1 MFPGRNHENR
11 SFGVISVLLLG
22 LLIGMKHALEADH
35 IAAVASLA
43 SRSRTLGSGVRLG
56 VAWGIGHTV
65 TLFVV
70 GATVLSFDA
79 VIPAS
84 VAQWLEFA
92 VGIMLILLGADV
104 LRRMMRA
111 RAHFHLHDHGP
122 STHFH
127 AHAHAGENRAEAA
140 SHEHDHP
147 KGLQARAVVV
157 GLVHGMAGSAALVLL
172 TLNSIDSV
180 WLGVGYILVF
190 GFGSILGMAALSLIV
205 VFPLMLT
212 ARRLTWAFNGLTAVA
227 GVVTVILGTM
237 ISFRFAVAAGI
248 F

>member
-1 MFPGRNHENR
+1 M
-11 SFGVISVLLLG
+11 ISVLLLG

-35 IAAVASLA
+35 VAAVASLA
-43 SRSRTLGSGVRLG
+43 ARSRTLGSGVRLG
-56 VAWGIGHTV
+56 VAWGIGHTA

-84 VAQWLEFA
+84 VAHWLEFA

-104 LRRMMRA
+104 LRRMIRA

-122 STHFH
+122 RTHFH
-127 AHAHAGENRAEAA
+127 AHSHDGENRVKAA
-140 SHEHDHP
+140 RHDHDHP
-147 KGLQARAVVV
+147 KGLQARAVMV
-157 GLVHGMAGSAALVLL
+157 GLVHGLAGSAALVLL
-172 TLNSIDSV
+172 TLSSIESV

-190 GFGSILGMAALSLIV
+190 GLGSILGMAILSAVI

-212 ARRLTWAFNGLTAVA
+212 ARRLTWAFNGLTAAA
-227 GVVTVILGTM
+227 GGVTLILGTV

-248 F
+248 LG

>member
-1 MFPGRNHENR
+1 M
-11 SFGVISVLLLG
+11 ISVLLLG

-43 SRSRTLGSGVRLG
+43 TRSRTLGAGVRLG
-56 VAWGIGHTV
+56 VAWGIGHTT

-79 VIPAS
+79 VIPDSFAH
-84 VAQWLEFA
+84 WLEFA

-104 LRRMMRA
+104 LRRMIRA

-127 AHAHAGENRAEAA
+127 AHAHAGANRVETA

-147 KGLQARAVVV
+147 KGLQRRAVVV

-172 TLNSIDSV
+172 TLSSIDSV
-180 WLGVGYILVF
+180 WLGIAYMALF
-190 GFGSILGMAALSLIV
+190 GFGSILGMAALSLII

-212 ARRLTWAFNGLTAVA
+212 ARRLTWAFNGLMAAA
-227 GVVTVILGTM
+227 GIVTVILGTM
-237 ISFRFAVAAGI
+237 ITFRFAIAAGI

>member
-1 MFPGRNHENR
+1 
-11 SFGVISVLLLG
+11 
-22 LLIGMKHALEADH
+22 MKHALEADH
-35 IAAVASLA
+35 VAAVASLA
-43 SRSRTLGSGVRLG
+43 TRSCTIGSGVRLG
-56 VAWGIGHTV
+56 VAWGIGHTA

-84 VAQWLEFA
+84 MARWLEFA
-92 VGIMLILLGADV
+92 VGVMLIGLGADV
-104 LRRMMRA
+104 LRRMFRA
-111 RAHFHLHDHGP
+111 QAHFHLHDHGP
-122 STHFH
+122 RTHFH
-127 AHAHAGENRAEAA
+127 AHSHAGVNRVKTT

-147 KGLQARAVVV
+147 KGMQARALVV

-180 WLGVGYILVF
+180 WLGVGYIFVF
-190 GFGSILGMAALSLIV
+190 GLGSIIGMAALSLIV

-212 ARRLTWAFNGLTAVA
+212 ARRLTWAFNGLTAAA
-227 GVVTVILGTM
+227 GFATVILGTM